1 MEKKKLC
8 LNTRL
13 VCADA
18 AGVIDALAE
27 GLKERCLRIQKGDE
41 TLVLTPPE
49 AVDLELEARL
59 KDGRGKITLEIS
71 WRVSE
76 DGEHEAD
83 DGEDDEPGQS
93 GASGEARPD
102 DEAEVLIDAAEI
114 TPGEGAAQA
123 MSDAPAVKEGKD
135 RKSHKRKS

>member
-27 GLKERCLRIQKGDE
+27 GLKERCLRLQKGDE

-49 AVDLELEARL
+49 AVDLELEAKL

-71 WRVSE
+71 WRVA
-76 DGEHEAD
+76 GD
-83 DGEDDEPGQS
+83 DAAESTDEDDEDAPT
-93 GASGEARPD
+93 GE
-102 DEAEVLIDAAEI
+102 EEILIDAAELAAEELAAEKA
-114 TPGEGAAQA
+114 TGEQHSGAEKKT
-123 MSDAPAVKEGKD
+123 SDHKKKD
-135 RKSHKRKS
+135 KKDK

>member
-49 AVDLELEARL
+49 AVDLELEAKL
-59 KDGRGKITLEIS
+59 KEGRGKIILEIS
-71 WRVSE
+71 WRVSDDE
-76 DGEHEAD
+76 DAAD
-83 DGEDDEPGQS
+83 DEERDESGQPGTSEDE
-93 GASGEARPD
+93 ASG

-123 MSDAPAVKEGKD
+123 MTDAPASKDGKD

>member
-27 GLKERCLRIQKGDE
+27 GLKERCLRLQKGDE

-49 AVDLELEARL
+49 AVDLELEAKL

-71 WRVSE
+71 WRVAGDDAAES
-76 DGEHEAD
+76 AD
-83 DGEDDEPGQS
+83 EDDEDAPT
-93 GASGEARPD
+93 GE
-102 DEAEVLIDAAEI
+102 EEILIDAAELAAEELAAEKA
-114 TPGEGAAQA
+114 TGEQHSGAEKKT
-123 MSDAPAVKEGKD
+123 SDHKKKD
-135 RKSHKRKS
+135 KKDK